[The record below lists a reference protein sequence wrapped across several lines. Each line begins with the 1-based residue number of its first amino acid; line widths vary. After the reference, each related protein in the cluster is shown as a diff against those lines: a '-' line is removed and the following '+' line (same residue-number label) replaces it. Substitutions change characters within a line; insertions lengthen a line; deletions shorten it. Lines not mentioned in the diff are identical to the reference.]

1 MDFREVG
8 WGWGL
13 VDPVGSGWGP
23 MAVSCKYG
31 DGPVGSVAI
40 ELVSN
45 FHLHLSLMV
54 ALIRNSQPVGY

>member
-1 MDFREVG
+1 
-8 WGWGL
+8 
-13 VDPVGSGWGP
+13 

-45 FHLHLSLMV
+45 FHLYLSLMV
-54 ALIRNSQPVGY
+54 ALIRNSQPVGC